1 MARYSCFVVDAFTRA
16 RYAGNPAAVV
26 LDAAGLSDQQLQ
38 SIAAEFNLSETAYV
52 LPPQAADA
60 KIRVRWMTPS
70 VEVELCGHAT
80 LGSLHALVDSGRL
93 DVPPAG
99 ETLTVPIE
107 TKSGVLSSFIERLP
121 GDDDAAMYWLDL
133 PDVQLHSAPFE
144 TTPLLDAL
152 GLQADA
158 IDPVHPP
165 RSTDAKVFL
174 FVRDVATLNAM
185 APDFAALKSWQERVG
200 LHGLTVAT
208 VNTLTPAIHVQ
219 SRFFAPALGVDEDPV
234 TGSAHGPL
242 AACLADFG
250 RLPEEGGLMAASCVQ
265 GIAGGRAGLVHVLV
279 QRQEDGRYATRIGGR
294 VVTVLRGE
302 IEC

>member
-38 SIAAEFNLSETAYV
+38 SIATEFNLSETAYV
-52 LPPQAADA
+52 LSPQVPDA
-60 KIRVRWMTPS
+60 KIRIRWMTPT
-70 VEVELCGHAT
+70 VEMDLCGHAT

-99 ETLTVPIE
+99 ETLTIPIE
-107 TKSGVLSSFIERLP
+107 TRSGVLNSFIERLP
-121 GDDDAAMYWLDL
+121 GGDDAAMYWLDL
-133 PDVQLHSAPFE
+133 PDVQLRKASFDSG
-144 TTPLLDAL
+144 PLLKILDLNPNAV
-152 GLQADA
+152 
-158 IDPVHPP
+158 DPEHPP
-165 RSTDAKVFL
+165 QTTDAKVFL
-174 FVRDVATLNAM
+174 FVRDVATLNGI
-185 APDFAALKSWQERVG
+185 APDFAALKSWQERIG

-208 VNTLTPAIHVQ
+208 VNTLTPAVHVQ
-219 SRFFAPALGVDEDPV
+219 SRFFAPASG
-234 TGSAHGPL
+234 
-242 AACLADFG
+242 
-250 RLPEEGGLMAASCVQ
+250 VQ

-279 QRQEDGRYATRIGGR
+279 QRQADGQFATRIGGR